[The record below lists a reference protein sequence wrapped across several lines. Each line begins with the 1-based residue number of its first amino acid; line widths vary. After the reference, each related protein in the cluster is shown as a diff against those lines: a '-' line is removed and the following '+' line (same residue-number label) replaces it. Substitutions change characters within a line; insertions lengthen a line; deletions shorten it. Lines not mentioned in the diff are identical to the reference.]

1 MTGAIVLGV
10 LALLVAAILALRVGV
25 LVGYD
30 RGAPWARLCIGP
42 ARITLWPREPK
53 KKKRPK
59 RAKGKR
65 ADRPKE
71 SKTQRAA
78 KPRPKLTPALVRAM
92 LGPIRAALGRLRRA
106 VRIDTVALRLIW
118 AEEDPADAAVHYGRL
133 WAALEAALALLRA
146 NVTVREDD
154 LALTIDFTRER
165 PELVSLRFGA
175 SAALGRLIGIAVL
188 AAVGVLRALL
198 SEKRRT
204 RTAPTAVKKE
214 EDPHGEQASAQ

>member
-53 KKKRPK
+53 KKKR
-59 RAKGKR
+59 

-71 SKTQRAA
+71 SKTQKAA

-92 LGPIRAALGRLRRA
+92 RGPIRAALGRLRRA

-175 SAALGRLIGIAVL
+175 SATLGRLIGIAVL
-188 AAVGVLRALL
+188 AAVGILRALL

>member
-1 MTGAIVLGV
+1 MTGAVVLGV
-10 LALLVAAILALRVGV
+10 LALLVLLILVLRVGI
-25 LVGYD
+25 LAGYD
-30 RGAPWARLCIGP
+30 RGAPWARLCLGP
-42 ARITLWPREPK
+42 VRLALWPRKPK
-53 KKKRPK
+53 KKERPK
-59 RAKGKR
+59 RDKKKR
-65 ADRPKE
+65 AKRPKE
-71 SKTQRAA
+71 SRTQRAA
-78 KPRPKLTPALVRAM
+78 RPRPRLTPALVRAL

-175 SAALGRLIGIAVL
+175 SAALGRLLGIAVL
-188 AAVGVLRALL
+188 AAVGILRALL

-204 RTAPTAVKKE
+204 RTAPAAVKKE

>member
-10 LALLVAAILALRVGV
+10 LALLIAALLALRVGV

-30 RGAPWARLCIGP
+30 RGALWARLCLGP
-42 ARITLWPREPK
+42 ARLTLWPRKPK
-53 KKKRPK
+53 RPKRKKRPK
-59 RAKGKR
+59 RPQTGQKQKA
-65 ADRPKE
+65 E
-71 SKTQRAA
+71 
-78 KPRPKLTPALVRAM
+78 KPRPKLSPALVRAM
-92 LGPIRAALGRLRRA
+92 RGPIRAALARLRRA

-133 WAALEAALALLRA
+133 WAVLEGTMALLRA
-146 NVTVREDD
+146 NVTVRDDD

-188 AAVGVLRALL
+188 AAVGILRALL

>member
-1 MTGAIVLGV
+1 MR
-10 LALLVAAILALRVGV
+10 AL
-25 LVGYD
+25 
-30 RGAPWARLCIGP
+30 
-42 ARITLWPREPK
+42 
-53 KKKRPK
+53 
-59 RAKGKR
+59 
-65 ADRPKE
+65 
-71 SKTQRAA
+71 
-78 KPRPKLTPALVRAM
+78 

-175 SAALGRLIGIAVL
+175 SAALGRLLGIAVL
-188 AAVGVLRALL
+188 AAVGILRALL

-204 RTAPTAVKKE
+204 RTAPAAVKKE

>member
-10 LALLVAAILALRVGV
+10 LALLIAALLALRVGV

-30 RGAPWARLCIGP
+30 RGAPWARLCLGP
-42 ARITLWPREPK
+42 ARLTLWPRKPK
-53 KKKRPK
+53 RPKRKKRPK
-59 RAKGKR
+59 RPQMGQK
-65 ADRPKE
+65 PKQ
-71 SKTQRAA
+71 KAA
-78 KPRPKLTPALVRAM
+78 KPRPKLSPALVRAM

-133 WAALEAALALLRA
+133 WAALEGGMALLRA
-146 NVTVREDD
+146 NVTVRDDD

-188 AAVGVLRALL
+188 AAVGILRALL

>member
-10 LALLVAAILALRVGV
+10 LALLVAALLALRVGV

-30 RGAPWARLCIGP
+30 RGAPWARLCLGP
-42 ARITLWPREPK
+42 ARITLWPRKPK
-53 KKKRPK
+53 RPKRKKRPK
-59 RAKGKR
+59 RPQTGQKQK
-65 ADRPKE
+65 
-71 SKTQRAA
+71 AA

-92 LGPIRAALGRLRRA
+92 LGPIRAALARLRRA

-118 AEEDPADAAVHYGRL
+118 AEEDPADAAIHYGRL
-133 WAALEAALALLRA
+133 WAVLEGAMALLRA
-146 NVTVREDD
+146 NVTVRDDD

-188 AAVGVLRALL
+188 AAVGILRALL